1 MRLRFHQYE
10 INKKVLKE
18 KESRTFPA
26 VLALAAHGALAS
38 EASLWKHVALS
49 GRVARVRLTRVVRIS
64 AGWTWREKSIKGK
77 KKGENGSWLL
87 SHCACAP
94 DKILLLAFWS
104 RDKDLHCNRGHFLI
118 GLRNITIPD

>member
-64 AGWTWREKSIKGK
+64 AGWTWREKSIKGN
-77 KKGENGSWLL
+77 KKGGKW
-87 SHCACAP
+87 
-94 DKILLLAFWS
+94 
-104 RDKDLHCNRGHFLI
+104 
-118 GLRNITIPD
+118 